1 MRIAFRKIAL
11 ESSPFSLRHDG
22 VVFEGSFQRERDKVV
37 IQATLSGALKLPC
50 DRCGE
55 LFENLC
61 DERIQLK
68 VHEGYYEGED
78 LDVIESHD
86 HFVDFEKIAQSEIEA
101 IRSQY
106 HYCDKCKELEGE

>member
-11 ESSPFSLRHDG
+11 ESSPFALHLDG
-22 VVFEGSFQRERDKVV
+22 VEFSGNFQRENDKVA
-37 IQATLSGALKLPC
+37 IQATLKGTLELPC

-55 LFENLC
+55 LFEELRN
-61 DERIQLK
+61 DTMKLK
-68 VHEGYYEGED
+68 VHEGYYEGDD